1 MKLFFQLCFQ
11 LGAAVTLLSMSS
23 VSQGQAQAQ
32 GFYIYPPNPT
42 SADQL
47 RLHANQ
53 DTCFGG
59 REPRGANPFSVRM
72 ANNHI
77 TITLKVA
84 PSYGSSAGTLFD
96 VPSKYIDLARL
107 PAGEYTWSVVDE
119 SGGRCEA
126 TAPKD
131 QRLVVTDARSL
142 QPAPYALQNL
152 SGHWWNFT
160 DPGTGLFFW
169 QDEKD
174 NTMGAWVTY
183 DKSGAA
189 KWYVFQPKWETY
201 ERTAYADLLE
211 ASRPPSSSSPAYGKT
226 ELKVVGRARFWLEG
240 SSWPPSGTGLGSL
253 PNALGSGQRARFSYE
268 FNGQS
273 AAGIE
278 MKRFPETTLR

>member
-1 MKLFFQLCFQ
+1 
-11 LGAAVTLLSMSS
+11 MSS
-23 VSQGQAQAQ
+23 VSQAQAQ

-53 DTCFGG
+53 TACFGV
-59 REPRGANPFSVRM
+59 REPRGANPFAVRM

-77 TITLKVA
+77 TITIKVA
-84 PSYGSSAGTLFD
+84 PSYEPVFDSLFSI
-96 VPSKYIDLARL
+96 PAKYIDIARL
-107 PAGEYTWSVVDE
+107 PAGEYTWSVVE
-119 SGGRCEA
+119 EQGGQCEA
-126 TAPKD
+126 VAPKN
-131 QRLVVTDARSL
+131 QRLVVTDARL
-142 QPAPYALQNL
+142 AQPAPYALQNL

-169 QDEKD
+169 QDVKD
-174 NTMGAWVTY
+174 NTMGLWATY

-211 ASRPPSSSSPAYGKT
+211 ASRPPSSSLPAYGKT

-240 SSWPPSGTGLGSL
+240 SSWPGSGTGLGSL
-253 PNALGSGQRARFSYE
+253 PNALGSVQRAKFFYE
-268 FNGQS
+268 FNGES
-273 AAGIE
+273 GGSIE
-278 MKRFPETTLR
+278 MKRFPEITLR